1 MIPVPV
7 MTRLPSV
14 GMIVEP
20 DIQWLPASACLPP
33 HGITHPEKAL
43 QLHKAFL
50 EPGWDLSQPV
60 LVGYPVPSEAG
71 DSSCTNGAAPYGDG
85 IQLLSGSHRWAAA
98 AEVGIR
104 IPVHI
109 VPYEAVEW
117 SYGHLERWAALMS
130 GGSRGPRGE

>member
-1 MIPVPV
+1 
-7 MTRLPSV
+7 MTRLGTMRSPT
-14 GMIVEP
+14 
-20 DIQWLPASACLPP
+20 LKTAS
-33 HGITHPEKAL
+33 
-43 QLHKAFL
+43 
-50 EPGWDLSQPV
+50 WD
-60 LVGYPVPSEAG
+60 E
-71 DSSCTNGAAPYGDG
+71 G